1 MISSNDST
9 MAWYCKGFVG
19 IETEIFFLSSQ
30 LNAAIS
36 ALQGLLPNQLKS
48 QCSSFFGLIL
58 RLSTVDDIACALDH
72 VV

>member
-1 MISSNDST
+1 M
-9 MAWYCKGFVG
+9 G